1 MQQLL
6 VLHWNYSS
14 QKQREYLVF
23 LNYQR
28 IPLLHQYVQ
37 FPDTSFH
44 LNQYNMLYTIVE
56 TPSSLTIYTILT
68 FFIYFHIVYLRSF
81 STFDS
86 LENAL
91 AVPNSLSKY
100 IRIYWEN
107 CAKTAQFSHK
117 TVSNAA

>member
-37 FPDTSFH
+37 FSDTSFH
-44 LNQYNMLYTIVE
+44 LNQYNMLYTIFE
-56 TPSSLTIYTILT
+56 TPSSLTFYSICS
-68 FFIYFHIVYLRSF
+68 FFKYFHIVSLLLF
-81 STFDS
+81 ATFDS
-86 LENAL
+86 LEHAL

-107 CAKTAQFSHK
+107 CAKTA
-117 TVSNAA
+117 

>member
-56 TPSSLTIYTILT
+56 TTSSLTIYTILT
-68 FFIYFHIVYLRSF
+68 FFIYFLIVYFHLILF
-81 STFDS
+81 FFLFINTF
-86 LENAL
+86 LVFIL
-91 AVPNSLSKY
+91 L
-100 IRIYWEN
+100 
-107 CAKTAQFSHK
+107 F
-117 TVSNAA
+117 